1 MLQVRFTYRRVRGT
15 LFWHFRENCPM
26 WPTQDYDEVQNA
38 EDPPDGA
45 FCIECAQCPN
55 PWLLNLVKN
64 PTESPAQESLMA
76 FRLAF
81 RTW

>member
-1 MLQVRFTYRRVRGT
+1 MLQDLFTYRRVRGT

-26 WPTQDYDEVQNA
+26 WPTQNYDEVQNA

-55 PWLLNLVKN
+55 PWLLNLVKK
-64 PTESPAQESLMA
+64 SD
-76 FRLAF
+76 
-81 RTW
+81 